1 MPMQYRRLG
10 KSGLK
15 VSELSLGSW
24 ITYHNQ
30 VDVAAAKE
38 MLAVAMDAG
47 VNFFDN
53 AEVYAQ
59 GQSEVVMGE
68 AIRALKWPRLHYVVS
83 TKFFWGLGRDSG
95 NPVNRIDTLN
105 RKYLMQAIDGSLKRM
120 QLDFVDLVFCHR
132 PDPQTPIE
140 ETLAAL
146 DALVTAG
153 KVRYVGVSNFLAY
166 QLARALGRSDAL
178 RLVRFVSVQPRY
190 NLLFRQPEREL
201 LPLCREEG
209 LAVLPYNLLAGGL
222 LAGKHDLAGEPVA
235 GTRYTLPGAADL
247 YRSQY
252 WQPAELDAVGRIA
265 AIAAEA
271 GVALPTLA
279 VAWVVARPEV
289 TVPLVGASS
298 PDQLDTVLAG
308 ADLELGADVLAAL
321 EKETAPFRRG
331 DAIE

>member
-1 MPMQYRRLG
+1 VKTVPLGRTGVPVSRVGLGTATFGVQCDEQTSRAILDRAAELGVTFLDTADKYPLGGSVATAGVTEEILGRWLAGRRDRFVVATKVHGRTGPSAWDAGLSRRHVLDAVEGSLRRLR
-10 KSGLK
+10 
-15 VSELSLGSW
+15 
-24 ITYHNQ
+24 T
-30 VDVAAAKE
+30 
-38 MLAVAMDAG
+38 
-47 VNFFDN
+47 
-53 AEVYAQ
+53 
-59 GQSEVVMGE
+59 
-68 AIRALKWPRLHYVVS
+68 
-83 TKFFWGLGRDSG
+83 
-95 NPVNRIDTLN
+95 
-105 RKYLMQAIDGSLKRM
+105 
-120 QLDFVDLVFCHR
+120 DFVDLYQLHR
-132 PDPQTPIE
+132 PDPRTPIE

-146 DALVTAG
+146 DVLVTAG

-222 LAGKHDLAGEPVA
+222 LAGKHDLAGEPAA

-279 VAWVVARPEV
+279 VAWVVAQPEV